1 MDALELYD
9 DHARERLV
17 PEPPKRVD
25 APVRTPFER
34 DRARVVHAASSRRL
48 AAKTQ
53 VVGPQS
59 DDFVRNRLTHS
70 LEVAQ
75 VARDLSRALGSHP
88 DIAETAALAHDLGHP
103 PFGHNGERV
112 LADLAVDEED
122 ASLGEPLEEEVSSLT
137 AKVESPEMEAT
148 LSGEYDERNAILA
161 VHAGAGGTDSQ
172 DWAQMLLRM
181 YLRWAEREGYSSRI
195 LDLSPG
201 DEAGIKSTFINIE
214 GKYAYGYL
222 KADRGVHRLVRLS
235 PFDSAHMRHTSFV
248 LVEVLPEAEEKVDI
262 TINPEDLRV
271 DVYRASGHGG
281 QSVQKNSTAVRITHQ
296 PTGIVVSCQNE
307 RSQFQNKEY
316 AMKVLLARL
325 MEMEMKRRSAE
336 QARLKGEHVAAEWG
350 NQIRSYVLHP
360 YKMVKDHRSGYETSD
375 TNAVLD
381 GDLNPLL
388 EAYLLSGVGKYG

>member
-1 MDALELYD
+1 MGGSLRCWCGFDVPGKEAEIARLESQAGQPQFWDDPQAAQPVMIHLAELKQVADTWRVLESRASSASDLLALALEEGDTSLD
-9 DHARERLV
+9 EFL
-17 PEPPKRVD
+17 
-25 APVRTPFER
+25 
-34 DRARVVHAASSRRL
+34 
-48 AAKTQ
+48 TQ
-53 VVGPQS
+53 
-59 DDFVRNRLTHS
+59 
-70 LEVAQ
+70 EVEA
-75 VARDLSRALGSHP
+75 LSREL
-88 DIAETAALAHDLGHP
+88 
-103 PFGHNGERV
+103 NGREFQ
-112 LADLAVDEED
+112 LI
-122 ASLGEPLEEEVSSLT
+122 
-137 AKVESPEMEAT
+137 
-148 LSGEYDERNAILA
+148 LSGEYDTRNAILA
-161 VHAGAGGTDSQ
+161 IHAGAGGTESQ

-201 DEAGIKSTFINIE
+201 DEAGVKSAFLNIE

-262 TINPEDLRV
+262 TINSEDLRI
-271 DVYRASGHGG
+271 DVFRASGHGG

-325 MEMEMKRRSAE
+325 MELEMKHRSEE

-360 YKMVKDHRSGYETSD
+360 YRIVKDHRSGYETSD
-375 TNAVLD
+375 TTAVLD
-381 GDLNPLL
+381 GDLNSLL
-388 EAYLLSGVGKYG
+388 EAYLLSTVGKDG